1 MKNDMR
7 ITYPLWQMGAIV
19 IAMGFTLL
27 AGLSSV
33 FTVGDRAFE
42 VNVQGGWGVI
52 WGFALLIFVFYL
64 ALLTWNVARHNR
76 RMPKHKINVFSWKPQ
91 EYMEDDELFQEVTKR
106 ATKKVYTY
114 FVLSI
119 PFFACLSLGLQVG
132 TIGMVM
138 GLLLLSA
145 GQYLIYYTEIRKYV
159 GVDE

>member
-7 ITYPLWQMGAIV
+7 ITYPLWQMGITV
-19 IAMGFTLL
+19 IAMVLTGLV
-27 AGLSSV
+27 GLSSV
-33 FTVGDRAFE
+33 FTVGGRTFE
-42 VNVQGGWGVI
+42 VDVLGEWGVI
-52 WGFALLIFVFYL
+52 WGVVLLVFVFYL
-64 ALLTWNVARHNR
+64 ALFTWNVAKHNK
-76 RMPKHKINVFSWKPQ
+76 RMPKHKINVFSLKPQ

-119 PFFACLSLGLQVG
+119 PLFAGLSLGLQVG

-138 GLLLLSA
+138 GLLLLSM